1 MKKDLIRKLTER
13 SSMAVKDMT
22 VFKIFA
28 PI

>member
-1 MKKDLIRKLTER
+1 MIKDLIRKLTER
-13 SSMAVKDMT
+13 SSMAIKGMT